1 MIILKELL
9 VWSTIRKEVICL
21 VPFIEGTKLTKLV
34 EGDTVKVE
42 IDGKEESLR
51 LCCLD
56 TEESWSGGSKPVTKA
71 GQLASKCAKQYF
83 GVDDDGFPTGE
94 ILVNIEF
101 DTKDPVNVCLKKHR
115 GNFGRLIC
123 YIYKGIENYNLKAVE
138 EGWSPHFVKH
148 GHSRMH
154 PAKFLVTMD
163 K

>member
-71 GQLASKCAKQYF
+71 GQLASKWTKQYF
-83 GVDDDGFPTGE
+83 GVDDDSSPTGE
-94 ILVNIEF
+94 ILINIEF
-101 DTKDPVNVCLKKHR
+101 DTKDPVNVCLQKK
-115 GNFGRLIC
+115 
-123 YIYKGIENYNLKAVE
+123 
-138 EGWSPHFVKH
+138 
-148 GHSRMH
+148 SR
-154 PAKFLVTMD
+154 KFRKIDLLYL
-163 K
+163 